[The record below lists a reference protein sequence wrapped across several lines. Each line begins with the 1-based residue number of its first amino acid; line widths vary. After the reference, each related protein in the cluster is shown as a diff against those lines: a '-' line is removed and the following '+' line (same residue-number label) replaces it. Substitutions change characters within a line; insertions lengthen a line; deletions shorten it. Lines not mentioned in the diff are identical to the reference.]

1 MKIKYIT
8 FDFWDTI
15 FKGDDPSSK
24 KREKYRIN
32 TLQKYLDK
40 KDFHVKKQKISKG
53 FDKTWK
59 YFNRLWKNK
68 YITPQNNDLLEFL
81 FKTIGFQNYTKT
93 QLKKLSDTLSLAILE
108 YPPQLTENYLK
119 KLIPNLS
126 KNYTLGIVSDT
137 GFTCG
142 KNLRKLLIKYNLYR
156 YFDDFAFSNEI
167 GRSKPHEKMFIK
179 IIKDLKN
186 GPRLI
191 HIGDLLATDVKGAKN
206 ISAKSIL
213 YKKNNQTY
221 NYNDTKPDYII
232 KTWENFLSIINKIES
247 QEK

>member
-1 MKIKYIT
+1 L
-8 FDFWDTI
+8 
-15 FKGDDPSSK
+15 DDLYAADESTGSTA
-24 KREKYRIN
+24 KREQYRIN
-32 TLQKYLDK
+32 KIQEYLDTN
-40 KDFHVKKQKISKG
+40 DFHVKKQKISKG

-186 GPRLI
+186 GPQLI

-213 YKKNNQTY
+213 YKKNNQPY